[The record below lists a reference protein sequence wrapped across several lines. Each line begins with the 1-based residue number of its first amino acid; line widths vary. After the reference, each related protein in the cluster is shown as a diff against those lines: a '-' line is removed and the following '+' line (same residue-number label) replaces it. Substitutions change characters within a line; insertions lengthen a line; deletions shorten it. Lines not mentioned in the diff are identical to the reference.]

1 MKPRVR
7 LEVDHFPP
15 LPRVA
20 WKILELTSDL
30 YAGVAPLNQVI
41 SRDQTLTARVL
52 RIANSAFFQRGREIH
67 TVEQA
72 SAVLGNQRIRGL
84 VVAASL
90 GGVLH
95 PAPQGRALWEHALG
109 VGLSARELAS
119 MLRNR
124 VDPEEA
130 FVAGL
135 LHDIGK
141 GLFDAQHAELFLGV
155 LEIADGDE
163 GLTSVEAER
172 MLLGMDHTE
181 AGARVAECWALP
193 ASLEEVIRYHHE
205 PSGSPQNNDLCAA
218 VAVGDAICLRLGI
231 GPIRK
236 PSLEVADLAASEM
249 LGLSPESISAVEA
262 EFTQNLARDKSLFG
276 FR

>member
-7 LEVDHFPP
+7 IEVDHFPP

-20 WKILELTSDL
+20 WKVLELTSDL
-30 YAGVAPLNQVI
+30 YAGVEPLGQVI

-52 RIANSAFFQRGREIH
+52 RIANSAFFQRSREIH

-72 SAVLGNQRIRGL
+72 SAVLGNQRIRSL

-90 GGVLH
+90 GGLLH
-95 PAPQGRALWEHALG
+95 LAPQGRALWEHALG
-109 VGLSARELAS
+109 VALSAREVAS

-141 GLFDAQHAELFLGV
+141 GLFDAQHAELFL
-155 LEIADGDE
+155 E
-163 GLTSVEAER
+163 SVR
-172 MLLGMDHTE
+172 SGTE
-181 AGARVAECWALP
+181 P
-193 ASLEEVIRYHHE
+193 
-205 PSGSPQNNDLCAA
+205 
-218 VAVGDAICLRLGI
+218 
-231 GPIRK
+231 
-236 PSLEVADLAASEM
+236 
-249 LGLSPESISAVEA
+249 
-262 EFTQNLARDKSLFG
+262 
-276 FR
+276 